1 MLPYKVTAP
10 GEATFYFD
18 TLLGDGREVVQ
29 VVLSFEF
36 DDTSSFNEC
45 IDYVNFKGIDISG
58 CLTEETLNEFTIE
71 ALKELRKQ
79 CAIF

>member
-1 MLPYKVTAP
+1 MLPYQITAP
-10 GEATFYFD
+10 GEATFNFQ

-45 IDYVNFKGIDISG
+45 IDSVNFKGIDISG
-58 CLTEETLNEFTIE
+58 CLTEETLNELTTE
-71 ALKELRKQ
+71 ALKELEKQ
-79 CAIF
+79 CDIF